1 MIRFHAQVV
10 QEGFLRMSEIK
21 VVLAEN
27 QDDPMLVL
35 RESLKKGGLR
45 VAVCTSGF
53 DALDEIINEGGDVL
67 VMSEHLPDISG
78 LQLSCLIKATNVTS
92 GLPIV
97 LVTATDKDDNFW
109 KRASLA
115 DSVLQR
121 KHVEFNEDESVELIK
136 RLAVM
141 TDGAVTKEKLEDQP
155 VLTGQFTGTDLIKSY
170 GELLNGLL
178 AERLI
183 HHFTHRLLSTLPDRG
198 ELTNQFFE
206 LMTRLFRPDLTG
218 IVVSS
223 PLGPWGVFHCAKPL
237 NEDIVQAL
245 VGKANVELG
254 LTVPVAS
261 TIYGEATKDG
271 AKLKKAKLLPVSSA
285 DGTTKLGSLIV
296 GWTEDTDVDSVL
308 KTALEH
314 LRDQMSPILQL
325 MLAEDRYSL
334 LHDQA
339 QYWSTVDP
347 VTGLYNMEF
356 FMGFLQQQLLFSQ
369 RQKLPVGLLLLDID
383 GFVSIN
389 AQYGSEV
396 GNLLLKT
403 LTSKLSKSI
412 RSSDLVARY
421 GGDQFA
427 IVLPNT
433 DIGGCKLVA
442 EKLKSEAEMLNPSA
456 EEAGKA
462 PRVTISIGCAQFDYK
477 DPTPEAVLKGAKDAL
492 NRAKEK
498 GRNCI
503 SD

>member
-1 MIRFHAQVV
+1 
-10 QEGFLRMSEIK
+10 
-21 VVLAEN
+21 
-27 QDDPMLVL
+27 MLVL
-35 RESLKKGGLR
+35 RESLKRGGLQ

-53 DALDEIINEGGDVL
+53 DALDEILNEGGDVL
-67 VMSEHLPDISG
+67 VISELLPDISG
-78 LQLSCLIKATNVTS
+78 FQLSCLIKATSVTS
-92 GLPIV
+92 QLPIV
-97 LVTATDKDDNFW
+97 VVSSTSDKDDHFW
-109 KRASLA
+109 RRASLA

-121 KHVEFNEDESVELIK
+121 KHVEFEEEESVALIK
-136 RLAVM
+136 RLA
-141 TDGAVTKEKLEDQP
+141 TATTHAVVKEKLEEQP
-155 VLTGQFTGTDLIKSY
+155 VLAGEFKGADLIKSY

-178 AERLI
+178 AERLVR
-183 HHFTHRLLSTLPDRG
+183 HFVQRLLSVLPDRN
-198 ELTNQFFE
+198 ELTNHYFD
-206 LMTRLFRPDLTG
+206 LMGRLFKPDLVG
-218 IVVSS
+218 LVVNS
-223 PLGPWGVFHCAKPL
+223 PLGPWSVFHCAKPL
-237 NEDIVQAL
+237 NDEIVQAL
-245 VGKANVELG
+245 ISKTTGDLALAVPIAN
-254 LTVPVAS
+254 TV
-261 TIYGEATKDG
+261 YGETDKNG
-271 AKLKKAKLLPVSSA
+271 AKLKKAKLLMVSA
-285 DGTTKLGSLIV
+285 PDGAKLGAMVV
-296 GWTEDTDVDSVL
+296 GWTTEKEIDSAL

-314 LRDQMSPILQL
+314 LREQMLPVLQL
-325 MLAEDRYSL
+325 LLADDRYNL

-383 GFVSIN
+383 GFVNIT
-389 AQYGSEV
+389 AQYGPEV

-403 LTSKLSKSI
+403 LTARLSKSI
-412 RSSDLVARY
+412 RSSDLIARY

-433 DIGGCKLVA
+433 DIAGAKLVA
-442 EKLKSEAEMLNPSA
+442 EKLKTEADALNPTA

-477 DPTPEAVLKGAKDAL
+477 DPTPEAVLKAAKDAL

>member
-1 MIRFHAQVV
+1 
-10 QEGFLRMSEIK
+10 MSEIK
-21 VVLAEN
+21 VILAEN

-35 RESLKKGGLR
+35 RESLKKNGLR

-67 VMSEHLPDISG
+67 VMAEHLPDISG
-78 LQLSCLIKATNVTS
+78 FQLSCLIKATSVTS
-92 GLPIV
+92 KLPIV
-97 LVTATDKDDNFW
+97 LVSSGTGKEDNFW

-121 KHVEFNEDESVELIK
+121 KHVEFSEDDSVKLIR
-136 RLAVM
+136 RLAEA
-141 TDGAVTKEKLEDQP
+141 GNGSVTKERLEDQP
-155 VLTGQFTGTDLIKSY
+155 VLSGEFTGNDLIKSY

-178 AERLI
+178 AERLV
-183 HHFTHRLLSTLPDRG
+183 HHFTQRLLATLPDRT
-198 ELTNQFFE
+198 ELTSQFFD
-206 LMTRLFRPDLTG
+206 LMSRLFKPELAG
-218 IVVSS
+218 LVVNT
-223 PLGPWGVFHCAKPL
+223 PLGPWSMFHLARPL
-237 NEDIVQAL
+237 NEEIVGAIAN
-245 VGKANVELG
+245 KANTDLG
-254 LTVPVAS
+254 IAVPVAS
-261 TIYGEATKDG
+261 TIYGEMDKKG
-271 AKLKKAKLLPVSSA
+271 AKLKKAKVLTVATA
-285 DGTTKLGSLIV
+285 DGTKLGAVVV
-296 GWTEDTDVDSVL
+296 GWTTETDIDSVL

-314 LRDQMSPILQL
+314 LRDQMIPVLQL
-325 MLAEDRYSL
+325 MVAEDRYNL

-347 VTGLYNMEF
+347 ITGLYNMEF

-369 RQKLPVGLLLLDID
+369 RQKLPVGLLILDID
-383 GFVSIN
+383 GFVNIN
-389 AQYGSEV
+389 AQYGPET

-403 LTSKLSKSI
+403 LTARLSKSI
-412 RSSDLVARY
+412 RSSDLIARY

-433 DIGGCKLVA
+433 DIAGAKLVA
-442 EKLKSEAEMLNPSA
+442 EKLKSEADGLNPSH

-462 PRVTISIGCAQFDYK
+462 PRVTISIGCAQFDFK
-477 DPTPEAVLKGAKDAL
+477 DPTPEAVLKAAKDAL

>member
-1 MIRFHAQVV
+1 
-10 QEGFLRMSEIK
+10 MSEIK

-35 RESLKKGGLR
+35 RESLKKGGLQ

-53 DALDEIINEGGDVL
+53 DALDEIINEGGDIL
-67 VMSEHLPDISG
+67 VMAEQLPDISG
-78 LQLSCLIKATNVTS
+78 FQLSCLIKSTSVTS
-92 GLPIV
+92 QLPIV
-97 LVTATDKDDNFW
+97 LVSASSEKEDTFW

-115 DSVLQR
+115 DSMLQR
-121 KHVEFNEDESVELIK
+121 RHVEFNEDESVELIK
-136 RLAVM
+136 RLGSDSSRSITRQKM
-141 TDGAVTKEKLEDQP
+141 EEQP
-155 VLTGQFTGTDLIKSY
+155 VMSGEFTGSDLIKSY

-178 AERLI
+178 AERLV
-183 HHFTHRLLSTLPDRG
+183 HHFTHRLLATLPDRN
-198 ELTNQFFE
+198 EMTNQFFE
-206 LMTRLFRPDLTG
+206 LMARLFKPDLVG
-218 IVVSS
+218 IVVNS
-223 PLGPWGVFHCAKPL
+223 PLGPWSVFNCARPL
-237 NEDIVQAL
+237 NEEIVQAL
-245 VGKANVELG
+245 ISKTTVDLG
-254 LTVPVAS
+254 LVVPVAS
-261 TIYGEATKDG
+261 TIYGETGKNG
-271 AKLKKAKLLPVSSA
+271 SKLKKAKLLMISSP
-285 DGTTKLGSLIV
+285 DGTKLGAIVV
-296 GWTEDTDVDSVL
+296 GWVIEADIDSPL

-314 LRDQMSPILQL
+314 LREQMYPVLQL
-325 MLAEDRYSL
+325 MLADDRYSL

-356 FMGFLQQQLLFSQ
+356 FMGFLQQQLMFSQ

-383 GFVSIN
+383 GFVNITQ
-389 AQYGSEV
+389 QYGPEI

-403 LTSKLSKSI
+403 LTARLSKSI
-412 RSSDLVARY
+412 RSSDLIARY

-433 DIGGCKLVA
+433 DILGANLVA
-442 EKLKSEAEMLNPSA
+442 EKLKVEADALNPTA

-477 DPTPEAVLKGAKDAL
+477 DPTPEAVLKAAKDAL
-492 NRAKEK
+492 NRAKDK

>member
-1 MIRFHAQVV
+1 MA
-10 QEGFLRMSEIK
+10 EIK

-35 RESLKKGGLR
+35 RESLKRGGLQ

-53 DALDEIINEGGDVL
+53 DALDEIINAGGDVL
-67 VMSEHLPDISG
+67 VMSEQLPDISG
-78 LQLSCLIKATNVTS
+78 FQLSCLIKATSVTS
-92 GLPIV
+92 KLPIV
-97 LVTATDKDDNFW
+97 LVASGSDKDDNFW

-115 DSVLQR
+115 DSVLPRRQ
-121 KHVEFNEDESVELIK
+121 VEFNEDESVQLIK
-136 RLAVM
+136 SLVVENHRTAL
-141 TDGAVTKEKLEDQP
+141 KEKLEEQP
-155 VLTGQFTGTDLIKSY
+155 VLTGEFKGSDLIKSY

-178 AERLI
+178 AERLV
-183 HHFTHRLLSTLPDRG
+183 HHFTQRLLSALPDRM
-198 ELTNQFFE
+198 ELTNQFYE
-206 LMTRLFRPDLTG
+206 LMSRLFKPDLTG
-218 IVVSS
+218 LVVNS
-223 PLGPWGVFHCAKPL
+223 PLGPWSVFHCVKPL
-237 NEDIVQAL
+237 NDEIVQAL
-245 VGKANVELG
+245 VSKTTGDLG
-254 LTVPVAS
+254 LAVPVAN
-261 TIYGEATKDG
+261 TIYGETDKNG
-271 AKLKKAKLLPVSSA
+271 AKLKKAKLLIISA
-285 DGTTKLGSLIV
+285 PDGTKLGAIVV
-296 GWTEDTDVDSVL
+296 GWAADTNIDSAL

-314 LRDQMSPILQL
+314 LRDQMYPVLQL
-325 MLAEDRYSL
+325 MLADDRYNL

-383 GFVSIN
+383 GFVSIT
-389 AQYGSEV
+389 AQYGPEV

-403 LTSKLSKSI
+403 LTARLSKSI
-412 RSSDLVARY
+412 RSSDLIARY

-433 DIGGCKLVA
+433 DIAGAKLVA
-442 EKLKSEAEMLNPSA
+442 EKLKTEADALNPTA